1 LPDFDP
7 LYESIMK
14 KFLLGCGGV
23 FALAGVLAGV
33 AFSRTMA
40 EAGESR
46 LREEKLVRV
55 PAPMGKNVVINLLAK
70 NDVIANPRAFNI
82 WEMLNPM
89 PNEIKPGV
97 YRFKPGMTP
106 AQMVAALQDP
116 VKQSVRIPE
125 GRWVARVAEVLEE
138 KGVCT
143 AEEYIAATKDVG
155 RWQKQYSW
163 IPEGLQSLEGFLF
176 PDTYNFP
183 PGIGADFVIDTQLA
197 TFKRRMGDDM
207 PEGEKLKK
215 MVITASL
222 IELEA
227 KADAERP
234 MVAGVIENRLKK
246 PMRLQIDATV
256 LYALQKWQVLGP
268 GVVNTVQ
275 SPFNTYTN
283 DGLPPGAIGAPSIA
297 SLKAAMNPVKHNY
310 YFYVTKEDGTGT
322 HFFAT
327 TYGEH
332 LNNIR
337 KSRATARAKARAK

>member
-1 LPDFDP
+1 
-7 LYESIMK
+7 MK

-23 FALAGVLAGV
+23 FALAGVLAGIG
-33 AFSRTMA
+33 FSKTMS

-46 LREEKLVRV
+46 LRVEKLVRV
-55 PAPMGKNVVINLLAK
+55 SAPMGKKIAINLLAK
-70 NDVIANPRAFNI
+70 EDVIANPRAFNL
-82 WEMLNPM
+82 WEMFNPM

-106 AQMVAALQDP
+106 SEMVAALQDP
-116 VKQSVRIPE
+116 VKQNVRIPE
-125 GRWVARVAEVLEE
+125 GRWIARVAEVLAE
-138 KGVCT
+138 KDVCS
-143 AEEYIAATKDVG
+143 AEEYIAGTKDVS
-155 RWQKQYSW
+155 RWKKQYPW
-163 IPEGLQSLEGFLF
+163 LPEGLTSLEGFLF

-183 PGIGADFVIDTQLA
+183 PGVGADVVIETQLA
-197 TFKRRMGDDM
+197 TFKKRMGDKM
-207 PEGEKLKK
+207 PEGDNLKK
-215 MVITASL
+215 VVITASL

-234 MVAGVIENRLKK
+234 MVAGVIENRLRK

-268 GVVNTVQ
+268 GVVNTVN

-297 SLKAAMNPVKHNY
+297 SLKAAMNPAKHNFNY
-310 YFYVTKEDGTGT
+310 YVTKEDGTGT

-327 TYGEH
+327 SYGEH

-337 KSRATARAKARAK
+337 KSRAAARARVKAN